1 MVSFTKIITAGTL
14 LVCLVNALSIVS
26 SLRPYLSKALDS
38 WASENSDVMVHPEI
52 ILTFPG
58 QDDKPVPGDSG
69 IVQCQILE
77 EQILSLESV
86 EIAPNPPI
94 RGENLTF
101 VAKGTLS
108 KDIVDGAYAEVDVR
122 YGFIKLLHETYD
134 VCEEITKV
142 DLDCPIESGKQ
153 VITKTVEIPY
163 EVPPGHYTVNVKA
176 YTKDDELITCLTA
189 TVDFAPN

>member
-1 MVSFTKIITAGTL
+1 MVSLTKIITACSL
-14 LVCLVNALSIVS
+14 LGCSVNALSIVS
-26 SLRPYLSKALDS
+26 SLRPYLSQALDS
-38 WASENSDVMVHPEI
+38 WGSESSDSKLNPEI

-58 QDDKPVPGDSG
+58 EDDKPVPGDSG

-77 EQILSLESV
+77 DQILSLESV

-142 DLDCPIESGKQ
+142 DLECPIESGKQ

-163 EVPPGHYTVNVKA
+163 EVPPGHYVVNVKA

-189 TVDFAPN
+189 TVDFPPN